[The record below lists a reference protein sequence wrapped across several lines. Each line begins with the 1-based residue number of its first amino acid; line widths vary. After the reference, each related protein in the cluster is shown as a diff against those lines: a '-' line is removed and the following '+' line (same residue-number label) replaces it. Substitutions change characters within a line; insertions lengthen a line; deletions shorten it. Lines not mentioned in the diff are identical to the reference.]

1 MASPGEQQAPWTFH
15 TVSERIGGN
24 KYEDVSGE
32 VLKSQS
38 GGPGRPGASS
48 GPSAHLATAWWNDV
62 KVESWPEQQSSYWS
76 DNKAAVEI
84 ETALPESRR
93 GQQRAWENL
102 GGFFVGSMRRRAVE
116 LSERRMSP
124 QDLEAFRGAKAIEV
138 KNFVASK
145 AFEILPDHLKPDRS
159 QAIGMRW
166 TLTWKLKEDGTRKAK
181 ADETTFIADGV
192 METMEGPERG
202 RDWSIP
208 PVTNLYPDQ
217 LFCIP
222 CPEIC
227 AALGVQAVERILG
240 CIVTDSRN
248 VYDKLE
254 TEVLVIKR
262 AEKRTSIELLAL
274 KESQMN
280 TKVQMRWLHSEAQL
294 ANTLTKSGGQRE
306 YDLYYKMGHRWRLVE
321 DESMMSARRRKEQGL
336 RPLEQSDLKSRVS
349 GCVKE
354 GSDQLES
361 TPEKL

>member
-1 MASPGEQQAPWTFH
+1 MEAGTETESATSAQSPDGG
-15 TVSERIGGN
+15 VRER
-24 KYEDVSGE
+24 SRFR
-32 VLKSQS
+32 
-38 GGPGRPGASS
+38 GPGRPGASS

-181 ADETTFIADGV
+181 ADGAA
-192 METMEGPERG
+192 
-202 RDWSIP
+202 WIP
-208 PVTNLYPDQ
+208 RRSL
-217 LFCIP
+217 
-222 CPEIC
+222 
-227 AALGVQAVERILG
+227 
-240 CIVTDSRN
+240 
-248 VYDKLE
+248 
-254 TEVLVIKR
+254 
-262 AEKRTSIELLAL
+262 RT
-274 KESQMN
+274 
-280 TKVQMRWLHSEAQL
+280 
-294 ANTLTKSGGQRE
+294 
-306 YDLYYKMGHRWRLVE
+306 
-321 DESMMSARRRKEQGL
+321 
-336 RPLEQSDLKSRVS
+336 
-349 GCVKE
+349 
-354 GSDQLES
+354 
-361 TPEKL
+361 